1 MEPIP
6 QQLSMV
12 EKLLKF
18 FDLIIFFF
26 FIIGTFLFTGFT
38 FKINFG
44 TKLNIFVTI
53 DSLSSGIIDSLYNT
67 SKFPN
72 DVFLN
77 KSYYFSIPVEMTK
90 SCDQGQY
97 FDSQQ

>member
-1 MEPIP
+1 
-6 QQLSMV
+6 MV
-12 EKLLKF
+12 
-18 FDLIIFFF
+18 
-26 FIIGTFLFTGFT
+26 
-38 FKINFG
+38 
-44 TKLNIFVTI
+44 VTI

-72 DVFLN
+72 DIFLN
-77 KSYYFSIPVEMTK
+77 NSYYFSIPVEMAK